1 MMLGDT
7 TTGTTTTAPVTPQ
20 TFQQGLTLW
29 ETPGAAFSAAQGAV
43 TNYATSFSGSNLQ
56 YTLGLLAVPVA
67 ALVLLSSMGGR
78 R

>member
-7 TTGTTTTAPVTPQ
+7 TVTTQTAGATPQ
-20 TFQQGLTLW
+20 GFTQGLTLW
-29 ETPGAAFSAAQGAV
+29 QTPGAAFSAAQSAV
-43 TNYATSFSGSNLQ
+43 TNYSSSFSGSNLQ
-56 YTLGLLAVPVA
+56 YTLGLLAVPLA